1 MFMYTEAVQTLTG
14 QAVAKLEAQRRSLV
28 GHLVRSALAGM
39 YVGAAIVLIFT
50 IGGSLAAASPGVVRL
65 AMGVCFG
72 GALTIVVF
80 AGSELFTGSNLV
92 LTLGVLSR
100 KARGR
105 DLLSNWLWT
114 WIGNLAGS
122 VLVAFLVVRA
132 GLLDEST
139 FGPINAF
146 VQKLV
151 ATKMNLPWEQLL
163 WRAVLANWFV
173 CLGVWMAA
181 RVKSETARIL
191 LIWWCMFTFI
201 TSGYEH
207 SIANMCGLMLGLLI
221 PHGPEITWAATP
233 TTSAWR
239 RWATSSAERSSSP
252 VPTGSAA
259 PRRGTWPLSR
269 RSRTRP
275 SPDHT
280 RSTAPR
286 NKQRSRCR
294 SELQPLSSWE
304 GRPSPG
310 IQASFHF
317 RWFSRERA
325 GSDRIYAVV
334 SPEGPDKSGHYQRAR
349 G

>member
-1 MFMYTEAVQTLTG
+1 MYTEAVQTLTG

-221 PHGPEITWAATP
+221 PHGPEITWGGYAYNLGLATLGNIIGGALFVAGAYWIGSPKARDVAAQP
-233 TTSAWR
+233 AEPHPAVAGPHALNGAAEQ
-239 RWATSSAERSSSP
+239 ATVA
-252 VPTGSAA
+252 
-259 PRRGTWPLSR
+259 LS
-269 RSRTRP
+269 
-275 SPDHT
+275 
-280 RSTAPR
+280 
-286 NKQRSRCR
+286 K
-294 SELQPLSSWE
+294 
-304 GRPSPG
+304 
-310 IQASFHF
+310 
-317 RWFSRERA
+317 
-325 GSDRIYAVV
+325 
-334 SPEGPDKSGHYQRAR
+334 
-349 G
+349 